1 MTRAV
6 DVRPVSPACARGST
20 ARAVER
26 AEIKMDA
33 ARCLTWRGELQRGGS
48 DPSRESQ
55 PKKTLAASFRGD
67 CTLLH
72 VENSLKQIKE
82 VALRSNR

>member
-48 DPSRESQ
+48 LTRISA
-55 PKKTLAASFRGD
+55 KKTLAASFRGD

-82 VALRSNR
+82 VAFRSNR